1 MARDGLRKELP
12 NAFQRAL
19 RSDEPIELRN
29 IKIRNN
35 NGDFNYATITI
46 KQIESPDQLKGMVLI
61 FKEERESGQPH
72 LCKTKIAN
80 YRYQGYRKNLSLNC
94 KSKEDLL
101 NSREQMQAS
110 QEELKS
116 INEELQSTNEELQST
131 NEELTTSKEEM
142 QSLNEELQTVNAELQ
157 NKLSDFE
164 QANNDMKNLLNSTEI
179 ATLFSRVKHTQVY

>member
-61 FKEERESGQPH
+61 VLRRNESRQPH
-72 LCKTKIAN
+72 LP
-80 YRYQGYRKNLSLNC
+80 QQKNSKLPLSG
-94 KSKEDLL
+94 E
-101 NSREQMQAS
+101 R
-110 QEELKS
+110 
-116 INEELQSTNEELQST
+116 T
-131 NEELTTSKEEM
+131 
-142 QSLNEELQTVNAELQ
+142 
-157 NKLSDFE
+157 
-164 QANNDMKNLLNSTEI
+164 
-179 ATLFSRVKHTQVY
+179 

>member
-61 FKEERESGQPH
+61 VFKEERESGQPH
-72 LCKTKIAN
+72 LPQQKNSKTLG
-80 YRYQGYRKNLSLNC
+80 QRKKLESLNC
-94 KSKEDLL
+94 SNQKK
-101 NSREQMQAS
+101 
-110 QEELKS
+110 
-116 INEELQSTNEELQST
+116 IC
-131 NEELTTSKEEM
+131 
-142 QSLNEELQTVNAELQ
+142 
-157 NKLSDFE
+157 
-164 QANNDMKNLLNSTEI
+164 
-179 ATLFSRVKHTQVY
+179 

>member
-1 MARDGLRKELP
+1 MARDGLKRP

-61 FKEERESGQPH
+61 VLRRNERVDNH
-72 LCKTKIAN
+72 IYHRKIAN

-94 KSKEDLL
+94 SNQKK
-101 NSREQMQAS
+101 
-110 QEELKS
+110 
-116 INEELQSTNEELQST
+116 IC
-131 NEELTTSKEEM
+131 
-142 QSLNEELQTVNAELQ
+142 
-157 NKLSDFE
+157 
-164 QANNDMKNLLNSTEI
+164 
-179 ATLFSRVKHTQVY
+179 

>member
-61 FKEERESGQPH
+61 VFKEERESDNH
-72 LCKTKIAN
+72 I
-80 YRYQGYRKNLSLNC
+80 YRNRK
-94 KSKEDLL
+94 
-101 NSREQMQAS
+101 
-110 QEELKS
+110 
-116 INEELQSTNEELQST
+116 
-131 NEELTTSKEEM
+131 
-142 QSLNEELQTVNAELQ
+142 
-157 NKLSDFE
+157 
-164 QANNDMKNLLNSTEI
+164 
-179 ATLFSRVKHTQVY
+179 

>member
-61 FKEERESGQPH
+61 VFKEERESRQPH
-72 LCKTKIAN
+72 LPQQKIAN

-94 KSKEDLL
+94 SNQKK
-101 NSREQMQAS
+101 
-110 QEELKS
+110 
-116 INEELQSTNEELQST
+116 IC
-131 NEELTTSKEEM
+131 
-142 QSLNEELQTVNAELQ
+142 
-157 NKLSDFE
+157 
-164 QANNDMKNLLNSTEI
+164 
-179 ATLFSRVKHTQVY
+179 

>member
-19 RSDEPIELRN
+19 REPIELRN

-61 FKEERESGQPH
+61 VLRRREEQYNHIYRNRKSKLPLSGRQKELESELQ
-72 LCKTKIAN
+72 
-80 YRYQGYRKNLSLNC
+80 Q
-94 KSKEDLL
+94 SKEDLL

-110 QEELKS
+110 QEELK
-116 INEELQSTNEELQST
+116 
-131 NEELTTSKEEM
+131 
-142 QSLNEELQTVNAELQ
+142 VNQ
-157 NKLSDFE
+157 
-164 QANNDMKNLLNSTEI
+164 
-179 ATLFSRVKHTQVY
+179 

>member
-61 FKEERESGQPH
+61 VFKEERESGQPH
-72 LCKTKIAN
+72 LPQQKNSKTVI
-80 YRYQGYRKNLSLNC
+80 R
-94 KSKEDLL
+94 
-101 NSREQMQAS
+101 
-110 QEELKS
+110 
-116 INEELQSTNEELQST
+116 
-131 NEELTTSKEEM
+131 
-142 QSLNEELQTVNAELQ
+142 
-157 NKLSDFE
+157 
-164 QANNDMKNLLNSTEI
+164 
-179 ATLFSRVKHTQVY
+179 